1 MAALKL
7 QHFHPSSPPSP
18 NTHLQ
23 STSTKSNLS
32 FTISTYT
39 PLTFHKT
46 HLYPL
51 TLPLS
56 RKCLSTTT
64 TQQEVSLEE
73 EQDLVLRH
81 TQKEDL
87 KKKLFVVGLPWSFSA
102 SDVKSF
108 FSECGTVTDVEIIKR
123 EDGKRGFV
131 FVTMSSGEEAVAVIH
146 KFDSHEVEGRIIKV
160 EYSKTFKK
168 PTPPLSP
175 TYSNETRHKLF
186 VSNLAWKARAT
197 NLKEF
202 FADFSPVSTR
212 IVFSASGSSAGYGFV
227 SFATKEEA
235 ESAVSTLNGKVADKI
250 CIVFACTIYL
260 ARFVLIATSFSHK
273 SLLKGCLS
281 KPYKLPQKTT
291 TTTAYPISPER
302 GRYISFRKSIG
313 VKLKEEA
320 EFIEGEVVEIKIDPG
335 C

>member
-56 RKCLSTTT
+56 RKCLSTTKT
-64 TQQEVSLEE
+64 EQEVSLEE
-73 EQDLVLRH
+73 EQDLVLGQ

-146 KFDSHEVEGRIIKV
+146 KFDSH
-160 EYSKTFKK
+160 
-168 PTPPLSP
+168 
-175 TYSNETRHKLF
+175 
-186 VSNLAWKARAT
+186 
-197 NLKEF
+197 
-202 FADFSPVSTR
+202 
-212 IVFSASGSSAGYGFV
+212 
-227 SFATKEEA
+227 
-235 ESAVSTLNGKVADKI
+235 
-250 CIVFACTIYL
+250 
-260 ARFVLIATSFSHK
+260 
-273 SLLKGCLS
+273 
-281 KPYKLPQKTT
+281 
-291 TTTAYPISPER
+291 
-302 GRYISFRKSIG
+302 
-313 VKLKEEA
+313 
-320 EFIEGEVVEIKIDPG
+320 
-335 C
+335 

>member
-7 QHFHPSSPPSP
+7 QHFHPSSPPFP

-23 STSTKSNLS
+23 STKSNLS

-39 PLTFHKT
+39 PLSYYKT

-64 TQQEVSLEE
+64 QQEVSLEE
-73 EQDLVLRH
+73 KLEQ

-168 PTPPLSP
+168 PTPPRSP

-212 IVFSASGSSAGYGFV
+212 IVFSTSGSSAGYGFV

-235 ESAVSTLNGKVADKI
+235 ESAVSTLNGKDLLGRPIILKFSEKSSDKSE
-250 CIVFACTIYL
+250 TN
-260 ARFVLIATSFSHK
+260 
-273 SLLKGCLS
+273 
-281 KPYKLPQKTT
+281 
-291 TTTAYPISPER
+291 
-302 GRYISFRKSIG
+302 
-313 VKLKEEA
+313 EENENPSEEQHA
-320 EFIEGEVVEIKIDPG
+320 EL
-335 C
+335 